1 MAQLS
6 LLLLGPFQAL
16 LDGKPV
22 TGFESA
28 RVRALLIYLAVENA
42 RPHRRESLVELLW
55 PEQPSGVGAANLRHA
70 LANLRKAIDDQHAD
84 PSFLLITPTTLQFNA
99 ASATAIDL
107 ARFTALLANHP
118 PPAALQEALTLY
130 RSRFLEDFTL
140 DNSPDFELWLTILRE
155 RIDYLAGQALA
166 QLVTAAVQQGDF
178 AQAVNWT
185 QRQLALDPLNED
197 LHRQLIWLLAHSGQR
212 TAALHHYDLCCNLL
226 QQELAVEPQPA
237 LQTLVTCIRS
247 GSQELGLIYGQDG
260 QPLRVP
266 STPLT
271 SSTTLPSPPSHL
283 PTPPTPFIGRE
294 AELALL
300 AVRLADPACRLVTI
314 VGPGGSGKT
323 RLAIQAAAAAMPH
336 FDQGVCFVELVA
348 AATVDQLPNAI
359 LTALATPRD
368 GIVAPR
374 RQLLDY
380 LQPRHLLLVLDN
392 FEHLREGAAFLVE
405 LLQVA
410 PRLKLLVTSR
420 ARLQLREEWLIPL
433 EGLALPPTAEPMP
446 PAQKPTTAVAELERY
461 AASRLF
467 LHCIRRMQPTFQPTP
482 AEAATI
488 VQICHLLAGMP
499 LGIELAAAWVRTLSL
514 ATIASEITHSL
525 TFLQSSFSD
534 TPPRHRSMRA
544 VFDQSWAL
552 LTPQE
557 RSILRQ
563 FAVFRGGCTR
573 AACAAVT
580 GATLADLAALIDHS
594 WLRLRADER
603 YTMHELVHQ
612 YCEEKLASEQLD
624 VAGETSDQVR
634 SRHGAY
640 FTAYLAGALGRM
652 NYQQEAMPEVM
663 AELGNLLAGL
673 QWAAQ
678 TGNVEAAQ
686 RMIIG
691 LFFIAEMLGWYQ
703 FTIQAYEAALALL
716 TAPPLGMSANPPTT
730 DNRTLI
736 ICWLRWCQANLYRAM
751 GQLERATAETA
762 QLFVDLACVG
772 ESRHQRWLTLM
783 THWVRSQLTQLSGDL
798 PAAWQQ
804 AQAMVARFQDTNFPA
819 LFYAQT
825 VEAQFFQAHAH
836 ALLGQIAWQLGDY
849 TAAQQQLQQA
859 LALRAAIG
867 EQRYKAFNLVTLATI
882 HQTVGEP
889 EQASRCVQEA
899 HQISQA
905 DGDAITHAHVL
916 IALARLERAQGAY
929 ALAQEHCQ
937 VSLALGRQ
945 SGNHRLLMEALI
957 ELGYLALA
965 LEQSGEAKGWFDEAL
980 STFARLGTAHSNY
993 VAGALLGLGWT
1004 ALAVQDFTGAD
1015 HYFRQTVAAHGV
1027 AAWEQVDAIGGLAAV
1042 AAAISQIE
1050 WAIELLTFVT
1060 QASGVSHATKQR
1072 VGQQLRSLAGL
1083 LSSAVFTA
1091 ATTRGQAQTL
1101 ATIRA
1106 ALIDHLPSPATTGT
1120 RCGEAVICA
1129 APC

>member
-42 RPHRRESLVELLW
+42 LPHRRETLVELLW

-70 LANLRKAIDDQHAD
+70 LANLRKALDDQHAA
-84 PSFLLITPTTLQFNA
+84 PPFLLITPTTLQFNG
-99 ASATAIDL
+99 ASDTVIDL
-107 ARFTALLANHP
+107 ARFTTLLANHP

-130 RSRFLEDFTL
+130 RSRFLEGFTL
-140 DNSPDFELWLTILRE
+140 DNSPDFELWLTIQRE
-155 RIDYLAGQALA
+155 RVDYLAGQALA
-166 QLVTAAVQQGDF
+166 QMVSAVVQQGDF
-178 AQAVNWT
+178 AQAVTWT

-197 LHRQLIWLLAHSGQR
+197 LHLQLIWLLAHSGQR
-212 TAALHHYDLCCNLL
+212 TAALHHYELCCNLL
-226 QQELAVEPQPA
+226 QQELAVEPQAA
-237 LQTLVTCIRS
+237 LQTLVARIRS
-247 GSQELGLIYGQDG
+247 GSHDLGVVYGQDG
-260 QPLRVP
+260 QPLRAP
-266 STPLT
+266 A
-271 SSTTLPSPPSHL
+271 TTLPSATLPIPPSHL

-300 AVRLADPACRLVTI
+300 AERLADPACRLVTI

-323 RLAIQAAAAAMPH
+323 RLAIQAAAAATPH

-348 AATVDQLPNAI
+348 VATVDQLPSAI
-359 LTALATPRD
+359 LTALAMPRD
-368 GIVAPR
+368 GTAAPR
-374 RQLLDY
+374 RQLLDE

-392 FEHLREGAAFLVE
+392 FEHLLEGAALLVE
-405 LLQVA
+405 WLQAA
-410 PRLKLLVTSR
+410 PRLKLVVTTR

-446 PAQKPTTAVAELERY
+446 PAQRPTTAVAELERY
-461 AASRLF
+461 AAPCLF
-467 LHCIRRMQPTFQPTP
+467 LHCIRRLQPTFQPTA

-514 ATIASEITHSL
+514 AAIAGEITHSL
-525 TFLQSSFSD
+525 TFLQSTFSD

-580 GATLADLAALIDHS
+580 GATLADLAALVDHS

-612 YCEEKLASEQLD
+612 YCEEKLASEQLA

-634 SRHGAY
+634 SRHSAY
-640 FTAYLAGALGRM
+640 FADYLAGALGRM

-678 TGNVEAAQ
+678 VGDVEAAQ

-703 FTIQAYEAALALL
+703 FANQAYEAALVFL
-716 TAPPLGMSANPPTT
+716 TAPPLDATLNPPNT

-736 ICWLRWCQANLYRAM
+736 ICWLRWCQASLYRTSGM
-751 GQLERATAETA
+751 LDRAGAEVA
-762 QLFVDLACVG
+762 ALFGLLAGVAT
-772 ESRHQRWLTLM
+772 SRHQRWLWLM
-783 THWVRSQLTQLSGDL
+783 TQWLQSQLTQLNGDL
-798 PAAWQQ
+798 PAARDQ
-804 AQAMVARFQDTNFPA
+804 AQSMLIRFQAPDFPA
-819 LFYAQT
+819 LFYHEP
-825 VEAQFFQAHAH
+825 VEAQFFQAHAY

-849 TAAQQQLQQA
+849 AAAQQQLQQA
-859 LALRAAIG
+859 LALRTAIG

-882 HQTVGEP
+882 LQTVGEQ

-899 HQISQA
+899 IQISQA
-905 DGDAITHAHVL
+905 DGDAITHAHALV
-916 IALARLERAQGAY
+916 ALARLERAQEAY
-929 ALAQEHCQ
+929 MLAREHSQ
-937 VSLALGRQ
+937 ISLMLGRQ
-945 SGNHRLLMEALI
+945 SGNHRLLMEGLI
-957 ELGYLALA
+957 ELGNIALA
-965 LEQSGEAKGWFDEAL
+965 LDQPAEAKGWFDEAL
-980 STFARLGTAHSNY
+980 TTFARLGTAHSTY
-993 VAGALLGLGWT
+993 VVGALLGLGWT
-1004 ALAVQDFTGAD
+1004 ALAAQDFTGAD

-1027 AAWEQVDAIGGLAAV
+1027 AAWEQMDALAGVAAV
-1042 AAAISQIE
+1042 ATATGQVE
-1050 WAIELLTFVT
+1050 WAVELNTFVT
-1060 QASGVSHATKQR
+1060 HAPGASRATKQR
-1072 VGQQLRSLAGL
+1072 TTQQRQTLADGL
-1083 LSSAVFTA
+1083 PSALFMA
-1091 ATTRGQAQTL
+1091 ATVRGQAQTV
-1101 ATIRA
+1101 ATIMA
-1106 ALIDHLPSPATTGT
+1106 AYRGLGSIHVS
-1120 RCGEAVICA
+1120 R
-1129 APC
+1129 